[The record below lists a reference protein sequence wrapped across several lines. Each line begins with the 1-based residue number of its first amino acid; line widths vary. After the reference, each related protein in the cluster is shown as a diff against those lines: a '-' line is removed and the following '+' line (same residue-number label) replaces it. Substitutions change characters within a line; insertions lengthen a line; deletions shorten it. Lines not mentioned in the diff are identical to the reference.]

1 MPADDSAK
9 SDGFDEEEEKI
20 DVVKDSNQCGND
32 STDILS
38 MDAFEFIGKMANSR
52 QQGNVKDKP
61 EK

>member
-9 SDGFDEEEEKI
+9 SDGFVEEEKI
-20 DVVKDSNQCGND
+20 DVVKDSNKCGND

-38 MDAFEFIGKMANSR
+38 MDAFAFIGKMANSR

>member
-9 SDGFDEEEEKI
+9 SDGFVEEEKN

-38 MDAFEFIGKMANSR
+38 MDAFAFIGKMANSR

>member
-9 SDGFDEEEEKI
+9 SDGFVEEDEKF
-20 DVVKDSNQCGND
+20 DVAKDSSQCGND

-38 MDAFEFIGKMANSR
+38 MDAFAFIGKMANSR

>member
-9 SDGFDEEEEKI
+9 SDGFVEEEKI

-38 MDAFEFIGKMANSR
+38 MDAFAFIGKMANSR
-52 QQGNVKDKP
+52 QQGNVKDKT

>member
-1 MPADDSAK
+1 MPPDDSAK
-9 SDGFDEEEEKI
+9 SDGFVEEEKI

-32 STDILS
+32 STDFLS
-38 MDAFEFIGKMANSR
+38 MDAFAFIGKMANSR